1 MCCVCQ
7 HNNSDLNRDA
17 SEVIVIQICFN
28 LSGGFVHVEHTFNY
42 LMLAED
48 LV

>member
-7 HNNSDLNRDA
+7 HNNLDLNRDA
-17 SEVIVIQICFN
+17 SEVIVIPICFN
-28 LSGGFVHVEHTFNY
+28 LSRGFVHVEHTLNY